1 MHYEPKLKKTQRKKK
16 KLFLLWSVVKFVGFK
31 IFKIIIY
38 IIIINII
45 IISVVFE
52 HIWKE
57 LGL

>member
-16 KLFLLWSVVKFVGFK
+16 EIVFVVVGCKIVGFK

>member
-16 KLFLLWSVVKFVGFK
+16 EIVFVVVGCKIVGFK

-52 HIWKE
+52 HI
-57 LGL
+57 

>member
-1 MHYEPKLKKTQRKKK
+1 MHNEPKLKKTQRKKK

-52 HIWKE
+52 LI
-57 LGL
+57 